1 MDLRDP
7 KNQIFLVII
16 FAFLVLIYIWHARFY
31 TPYSEELSVKKTE
44 YEKLRSDLFSVRQKA
59 MTLDAL
65 NAELEQKRLEYEK
78 IKLLLPEI
86 KEDETF
92 LAQLHIAAQLTNSTV
107 MSITPQALITRG
119 FYNENPY
126 IVELEST
133 YHNLGN
139 FFAKIV
145 NFPFIVN
152 ISNLQIKAKEKKQ
165 SMMQGEAERRKD
177 LTVSVTFRLTSYNS
191 HKGGQTQ

>member
-16 FAFLVLIYIWHARFY
+16 FAFLILIYIWHAKFY
-31 TPYSEELSVKKTE
+31 TPYAEELSLKKAE
-44 YEKLRSDLFSVRQKA
+44 YEKLRSDLFSVKQKA

-65 NAELEQKRLEYEK
+65 KAELEQKRLKYEK

-92 LAQLHIAAQLTNSTV
+92 LAQLHIAAQLTNSTIL
-107 MSITPQALITRG
+107 SITPQALITRG

-133 YHNLGN
+133 YHSLGN
-139 FFAKIV
+139 FFARIV

-152 ISNLQIKAKEKKQ
+152 ISSLQIEAKERKQ

-177 LTVSVTFRLTSYNS
+177 LTVSATFRLSSYNS
-191 HKGGQTQ
+191 YKGGQTQ